1 MSFEYP
7 ITVRGY
13 EMDSFGHVNNA
24 VYLNYMEQARWEILR
39 ARDLFDYFRQNGL
52 ILVVTDAILHYSKEA
67 KIFDELVVRTELERE
82 PPYLTFNQ
90 VIRDAATG
98 SVLTRGTIK
107 TLLVDSDRIPHDIPD
122 FFLTGS

>member
-107 TLLVDSDRIPHDIPD
+107 TLLVDSDRIPHDMPD

>member
-1 MSFEYP
+1 MSFEYL